1 MRVVRV
7 NTSAFEEED
16 FFLLTTLNNE
26 QISEALDIF
35 LFNQRFG
42 KNEYD
47 NEDLF
52 KLLTDRFP
60 NDKIDMFYEFDT
72 INL

>member
-7 NTSAFEEED
+7 STTAFEEED

-52 KLLTDRFP
+52 RLLTDRFP
-60 NDKIDMFYEFDT
+60 NDKIDMFHEFDT
-72 INL
+72 LNL

>member
-1 MRVVRV
+1 MRVVRI
-7 NTSAFEEED
+7 NTTAFEEED

-52 KLLTDRFP
+52 RALTDRFP
-60 NDKIDMFYEFDT
+60 NDKIYMFHEFDT
-72 INL
+72 LNL